1 MNIEIDLIER
11 STYMKSAKVIFLL
24 IPLIFLINNSFVVA
38 APLEVDPE
46 ILSAVQNQIDKEK
59 KFGYDDFVLLDA
71 VHGNDKVCL
80 IYSATNKT
88 LEPDSKFLSG
98 YIVSTNSSAQWMY
111 ESSKTVSYS
120 NEQDLEKIKSWAQES
135 VK

>member
-1 MNIEIDLIER
+1 
-11 STYMKSAKVIFLL
+11 MKSIYLILL
-24 IPLIFLINNSFVVA
+24 LFPLIFLISSGFVGSES
-38 APLEVDPE
+38 LEVKPE

-71 VHGNDKVCL
+71 VHGNNKVCL
-80 IYSATNKT
+80 IYSAINKT
-88 LEPDSKFLSG
+88 FEPDPKFLSG
-98 YIVSTNSSAQWMY
+98 YTVSKSASGKWIY
-111 ESSKTVSYS
+111 VGSKTVSYS

>member
-1 MNIEIDLIER
+1 MNIEIDLIDR

-24 IPLIFLINNSFVVA
+24 IPLIFLINDSFVVVE
-38 APLEVDPE
+38 PLEVDPE
-46 ILSAVQNQIDKEK
+46 ILSAVQDHIDKEK

-71 VHGNDKVCL
+71 VHGNNKVCL
-80 IYSATNKT
+80 IYSAINKT
-88 LEPDSKFLSG
+88 FEPEPKFLSG
-98 YIVSTNSSAQWMY
+98 YTVSKSAPGKWIY
-111 ESSKTVSYS
+111 VGSKTVSYS